1 MLYRFTVIL
10 NTGIGATFIIKNQ
23 HAKTPMGIP
32 LKVFGVFEIIPT
44 GFDGTNVAFRHGV
57 CGKALRA
64 VAPSREVAAGWLRLA

>member
-1 MLYRFTVIL
+1 MS
-10 NTGIGATFIIKNQ
+10 G
-23 HAKTPMGIP
+23 P

-44 GFDGTNVAFRHGV
+44 GFGGTGVASRHGV

>member
-1 MLYRFTVIL
+1 MQRRQWAYFVLNGLSRFVESL
-10 NTGIGATFIIKNQ
+10 MSG
-23 HAKTPMGIP
+23 P

-44 GFDGTNVAFRHGV
+44 GFGGTNVASRHGV